1 MFAHSSHIK
10 PLTISNKVQANRN
23 RPHIMGLIDVFAKF
37 HGKEKWSELEPWQKF
52 IVGIELM
59 LLPITLLILGD
70 MLAGLL

>member
-1 MFAHSSHIK
+1 
-10 PLTISNKVQANRN
+10 
-23 RPHIMGLIDVFAKF
+23 MGLIDVFAKF

-70 MLAGLL
+70 VLAGLLGLVDSGVKESTAPAAVELFRVEP

>member
-10 PLTISNKVQANRN
+10 PLTISNKVQPNRD
-23 RPHIMGLIDVFAKF
+23 RSCIMGLVDVFAKLQV
-37 HGKEKWSELEPWQKF
+37 KEKWSELEPWQKF

-59 LLPITLLILGD
+59 MLPITLLILGD